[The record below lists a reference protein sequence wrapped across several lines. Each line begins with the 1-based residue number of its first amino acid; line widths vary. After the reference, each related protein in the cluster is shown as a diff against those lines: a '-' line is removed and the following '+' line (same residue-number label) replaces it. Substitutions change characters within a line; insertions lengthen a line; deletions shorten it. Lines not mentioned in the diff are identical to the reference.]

1 MPLRARPSSIVVWLW
16 LAVAAT
22 GLPGCGPR
30 GADPVRDFYDTA
42 DVPLSADLRGA
53 VAEWRRAAG
62 EGGQLPSAGSLDVAA
77 YERLAVDI
85 QRPASRQAAGDSL
98 YARWQAAPTHFL
110 WIDLA
115 ATYNYLLRRQ
125 AQRNAMYA
133 RPPLADTTG
142 AVGAFVQGR
151 RYYRYGSRGE
161 AYRRAG
167 RQAAALDPL
176 SRAWL
181 ELKLALVDADS
192 GQALGAVRRLLDR
205 LPAARAAGGA
215 RLAGLY
221 WRDMSLYLQRADRLD
236 DALHAAAVAGAL
248 AVKCG
253 APERA
258 LAVRMQI
265 AGILAARRESEA
277 ALAQYD
283 SCLALAGARDFPWL
297 VTDGLNREA
306 ALCGALGDTRRA
318 LAYDRRSVAHSR
330 AMNDSLNAP
339 RNMMNVAHDLRLL
352 GELDSCLV
360 WQRRARAWVEAF
372 HDARNLARLPQLE
385 AEYWCEVGD
394 YRAADSL
401 LALARGRLPGAGLAL
416 DEAELL
422 LDQIRQGRET
432 GRPGL
437 AYRAI
442 ARLRDLRPVL
452 YDRLPDRNLVADYEI
467 ATAEFLA
474 GQGELQAA
482 DEALARA
489 RSALESRGGEA
500 RLWEYQRALGELA
513 RRREDPPTARR
524 AFEACVELAGRAGDP
539 ERLARSRFLL
549 GRALLD
555 DGRAEA
561 ARVLFAEGGDSSFG
575 GAFRT
580 RLSVLIF
587 RGVAL
592 GREGRGA
599 EALVPLR
606 RAAAL
611 CTPFTPPDLVARLRI
626 ETGRALAA
634 RGEAPAAEAELLRAL
649 ETLRRVG
656 DRLPMAELEAFADP
670 ARRDLAEALIGLYC
684 DFPALLKGRDV
695 GAATLPLL
703 GGLLRGEPGV
713 VAGGRVT
720 GPHRGPAPGATP
732 APGPRLDFF
741 VGRDRSYR
749 WLTTPAGVTL
759 SELPGRAGLRDLV
772 LPLLTD
778 MQQPG
783 RGVEAAVGER
793 LGRQLLGAVAAAWP
807 DGAALT
813 IVPDDLLAA
822 LPWAALPLPAASP
835 AAGSGLVLER
845 GPVIEA
851 LDSPSPAPPRPA
863 ADRTPPSSGTLLAI
877 GDDRP
882 VPASAGGPALSS
894 LRHAEAEARRIAAL
908 WPPGRGALR
917 LGGAGDPP
925 GGSRAGEDWSA
936 YGVIHLATH
945 AVVHQGGPDR
955 STLWLAGREDGLP
968 LTIPDVASLRLRA
981 DLVYLSCCEAATRL
995 AGGGVTDFARAF
1007 ARAGARTIIAS
1018 TIPVDDEAAGYLAE
1032 RFYVHWLSGMGRAA
1046 ALRAAQ
1052 LDTRTRPAWGHP
1064 AYWAF
1069 YRLMGEGD

>member
-1 MPLRARPSSIVVWLW
+1 MPSRVRPSSIVVWLW
-16 LAVAAT
+16 LAVAVA

-30 GADPVRDFYDTA
+30 GADPLRDFYDTA
-42 DVPLSADLRGA
+42 EVPLSADLRGA
-53 VAEWRRAAG
+53 VAEWRRAAR
-62 EGGQLPSAGSLDVAA
+62 EGGQPSAGSLDVAA

-133 RPPLADTTG
+133 RTPLADTTD

-176 SRAWL
+176 ARAWL

-205 LPAARAAGGA
+205 LPAARAAGGV

-221 WRDMSLYLQRADRLD
+221 WRDVALYLQRADRLD

-248 AVKCG
+248 AVECG

-297 VTDGLNREA
+297 VTDGLNRAA

-360 WQRRARAWVEAF
+360 WQRRARVWVEAF

-401 LALARGRLPGAGLAL
+401 LALARGRLPGASLAL

-489 RSALESRGGEA
+489 RSALESRGGEG
-500 RLWEYQRALGELA
+500 RLWECQRALGELA

-524 AFEACVELAGRAGDP
+524 AFEACVELASRAGDP

-555 DGRAEA
+555 DGRPEL

-592 GREGRGA
+592 GREGRAA

-611 CTPFTPPDLVARLRI
+611 CTPYTPPDLVARLRI

-634 RGEAPAAEAELLRAL
+634 RGEAPAAEAELLRAR
-649 ETLRRVG
+649 ETLRRGV
-656 DRLPMAELEAFADP
+656 DRPSTAELDAFADP
-670 ARRDLAEALIGLYC
+670 ARRDLAEALIGLYL
-684 DFPALLKGRDV
+684 DFPDLSRGHDV
-695 GAATLPLL
+695 GAATLSLL
-703 GGLLRGEPGV
+703 GELLRGEPGI
-713 VAGGRVT
+713 VAGERE
-720 GPHRGPAPGATP
+720 A
-732 APGPRLDFF
+732 GPRLDFF

-749 WLTTPAGVTL
+749 WLTTPAGVIL
-759 SELPGRAGLRDLV
+759 GELPGRAGLRDLV

-793 LGRQLLGAVAAAWP
+793 LGRQLLGAVAATWP
-807 DGAALT
+807 DGAPLT

-822 LPWAALPLPAASP
+822 LPWVALPLPAAGL

-845 GPVIEA
+845 GPVVEA
-851 LDSPSPAPPRPA
+851 LGSPTPALPRPA
-863 ADRTPPSSGTLLAI
+863 ADRPSPSSRTLLAI

-882 VPASAGGPALSS
+882 VPASAGGPALSG

-908 WPPGRGALR
+908 WPPGQVALR
-917 LGGAGDPP
+917 LGGADDPP
-925 GGSRAGEDWSA
+925 GGGRAGEDWSA

-1007 ARAGARTIIAS
+1007 ARAGARTIIAA

-1052 LDTRTRPAWGHP
+1052 LDTRARPAWGHP